1 MQSGRGIAEVKER
14 GSDKVDSSLNIQVV
28 RPVVRSVGWPGLGL
42 RGSALAIEWSRS
54 TWRL

>member
-28 RPVVRSVGWPGLGL
+28 RPSIGRFERFCTGNRVVLEVV
-42 RGSALAIEWSRS
+42 I
-54 TWRL
+54 